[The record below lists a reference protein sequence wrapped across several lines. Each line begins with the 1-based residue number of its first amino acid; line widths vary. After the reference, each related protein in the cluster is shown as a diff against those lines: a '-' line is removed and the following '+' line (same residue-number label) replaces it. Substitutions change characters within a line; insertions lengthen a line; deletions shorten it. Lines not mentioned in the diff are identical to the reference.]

1 MVRTF
6 AHRLFGKLVS
16 TLANTFA
23 FAGTAIAA
31 ETTQLTE
38 NVHAVIDLKVVLV
51 IVLVG
56 IIIHFAHQGSNRAAS

>member
-1 MVRTF
+1 MVHAF

-16 TLANTFA
+16 TAANTFA

-31 ETTQLTE
+31 ETQLTE
-38 NVHAVIDLKVVLV
+38 NVHSVVDLKVVFV

-56 IIIHFAHQGSNRAAS
+56 IIIHFAHQGSNRAES